1 MNDDRVDRT
10 KEISE
15 VIKQLKSNYG
25 VGDSIKTE
33 MRIVQGARAETWA
46 DSEELTEPWIV
57 SEVRSETWISL

>member
-10 KEISE
+10 EEIAE
-15 VIKQLKSNYG
+15 VRKQLKPNYG

-46 DSEELTEPWIV
+46 DSEE
-57 SEVRSETWISL
+57 